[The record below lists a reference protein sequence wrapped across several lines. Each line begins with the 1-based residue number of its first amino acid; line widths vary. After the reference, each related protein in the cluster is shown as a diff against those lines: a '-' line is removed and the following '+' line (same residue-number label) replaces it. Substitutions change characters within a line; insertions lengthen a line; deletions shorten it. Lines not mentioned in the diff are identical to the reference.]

1 MITQPTQ
8 EQIRKRADEISKRST
23 EICEDIARLE
33 LMLESLQ
40 QNQPQGE
47 SGEDAFKEWLKA
59 THPELYYTEEN
70 TQRGV
75 DMREAWAAWQ
85 ACEANKNK

>member
-1 MITQPTQ
+1 MIPESQMQLFLTI
-8 EQIRKRADEISKRST
+8 EERINGL
-23 EICEDIARLE
+23 EDRIKSLE
-33 LMLESLQ
+33 YLQ
-40 QNQPQGE
+40 QKQVKE

-75 DMREAWAAWQ
+75 DMREAWAAWA
-85 ACEANKNK
+85 ACEARYKNNGK